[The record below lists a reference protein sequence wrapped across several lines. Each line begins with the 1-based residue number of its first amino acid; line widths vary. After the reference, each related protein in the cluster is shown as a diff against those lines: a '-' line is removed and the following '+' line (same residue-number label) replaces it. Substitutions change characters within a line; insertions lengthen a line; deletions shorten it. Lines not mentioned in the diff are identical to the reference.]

1 MENHV
6 KLVPSEYVTLGKHS
20 LPLTLIGKKTASEEK
35 QLEEGGMVVALEEG
49 KAEEE
54 EEEVDVKKTEH
65 RGTIPSLPLT
75 LIGKGMA
82 SEQEQLEEGGMV
94 VALEEGKAEE
104 EEEEVDVKKTE
115 HRGTIP
121 VR

>member
-1 MENHV
+1 
-6 KLVPSEYVTLGKHS
+6 
-20 LPLTLIGKKTASEEK
+20 
-35 QLEEGGMVVALEEG
+35 MVVALDEG
-49 KAEEE
+49 KAQEEE
-54 EEEVDVKKTEH
+54 EMDVKKTEH
-65 RGTIPSLPLT
+65 RGTIPSLSLT
-75 LIGKGMA
+75 LIGKEMA

-94 VALEEGKAEE
+94 LALEEGKAEE

>member
-1 MENHV
+1 MG
-6 KLVPSEYVTLGKHS
+6 P
-20 LPLTLIGKKTASEEK
+20 
-35 QLEEGGMVVALEEG
+35 
-49 KAEEE
+49 
-54 EEEVDVKKTEH
+54 H

-75 LIGKGMA
+75 LIGKEMA

-94 VALEEGKAEE
+94 VALKEGKTE